1 LPYLLLLCSNHLF
14 YFLLQVYNEQIKDLI
29 TKDPIPKD
37 IKVLQ
42 DPKLGVVI
50 KGIREQVVRNPQ
62 EVRKLLTFLLLLLL
76 LLLSQILGEWE
87 AEGRSLKGLKTTY
100 ESL

>member
-1 LPYLLLLCSNHLF
+1 MPYLLLLCSNHLF

-50 KGIREQVVRNPQ
+50 KGVREQVVRNPQ
-62 EVRKLLTFLLLLLL
+62 EVRKLLTFLLLRRK
-76 LLLSQILGEWE
+76 ILGEWE